1 MKITLTKAELLT
13 LIQSTFS
20 GRITDVEVASEP
32 EQSEQP
38 EQANQPGEAMIF
50 ADVLYKYTPTN
61 KIACI
66 KELRTRIPGLGL
78 ADAKYA
84 LEYPIDA
91 TIYLI
96 GRRTLIG
103 FGSTKI

>member
-32 EQSEQP
+32 VQP
-38 EQANQPGEAMIF
+38 EQSNQPGEAMIF

-84 LEYPIDA
+84 LEYPTDA